1 MSLKLGTADGYDN
14 IYYTYILR
22 EIRGF
27 LLDSSNFGGIYISPK
42 IEPNIS
48 QSIRLWGD
56 NVVTEESWNDK
67 YIKNYSVDIN
77 LYMKINNINEN
88 FYKVFYQES
97 ERVYQLMYNN
107 KKSSNSTLA
116 YYAGEV
122 SEIVY
127 NEFEDEE
134 SEIDGLF
141 KANFQFNCLVDRVT
155 TASINT

>member
-1 MSLKLGTADGYDN
+1 
-14 IYYTYILR
+14 
-22 EIRGF
+22 
-27 LLDSSNFGGIYISPK
+27 
-42 IEPNIS
+42 
-48 QSIRLWGD
+48 
-56 NVVTEESWNDK
+56 
-67 YIKNYSVDIN
+67 
-77 LYMKINNINEN
+77 
-88 FYKVFYQES
+88 
-97 ERVYQLMYNN
+97 MYNN